1 MKYIFFLVS
10 ILLLITCCTPG
21 NTYRNSEKAEVIY
34 HVFQRSFY
42 DSDGDGH
49 GDLNGLRE
57 KLGYLQDLGITSILL
72 MPLYEAE
79 CYHNYFATD
88 FEKIDPEFGT
98 MEDYLAL
105 VKEVHRRGMKIYMD
119 METQYVTSDH
129 LWWKEAVGNPGNPYS
144 EYLLFEDEEQ
154 KIPATIVFDLRA
166 LNSFD
171 GKVIDITTVNLRSP
185 KVLEYNI
192 KLFKYF
198 MDPNGD
204 GNFDDG
210 VDGFRLDHAMD
221 NLDNKPELTD
231 LFEHFWNPLISELK
245 ALNPDICIIAEQADW
260 ADPGFEYLEKAGV
273 DRVFG
278 FGIWYGI
285 LTFDKEKLSKIAES
299 LFPKLPNGKDIV
311 VFLENHDIDRLTET
325 VTGPEKRELAAS
337 LLFTLGGIPSIYYG
351 QEIGM
356 KGKGGNFG
364 PTDGNDIPR
373 REAFEWYSDTTGI
386 GMATWYKN
394 SGPWWDSTNLRA
406 YDGISLEEQM
416 DDPKS
421 NLEWYKTL
429 IEFRNEHPAIH
440 KGSFRVLE
448 NDNPAVFTYVR
459 EFKNEK
465 IMLMANL
472 SAASQQINFS
482 EDVQIGAA
490 ILDGFVQQGN
500 SIQLAPYHFCA
511 VRVK

>member
-1 MKYIFFLVS
+1 MKNILFLFSFFLLFS
-10 ILLLITCCTPG
+10 SCHSG
-21 NTYRNSEKAEVIY
+21 QSNRNTEKAEVIY

-57 KLGYLQDLGITSILL
+57 KLDYLQELGITAILL

-79 CYHNYFATD
+79 CYHNYFASD

-98 MEDYLAL
+98 MEDYITL
-105 VKEVHRRGMKIYMD
+105 VKEVHKRGMKIYMD

-166 LNSFD
+166 LNSYD
-171 GKVIDITTVNLRSP
+171 GRVIDITTVNLRSP

-192 KLFKYF
+192 NLFKYF

-231 LFEHFWNPLISELK
+231 LFEHFWNPLIKELK
-245 ALNPDICIIAEQADW
+245 ALNPEIVIIAEQADW

-299 LFPKLPNGKDIV
+299 LFPKLPEGKDIV

-325 VTGPEKRELAAS
+325 VSESDKRELAAG
-337 LLFTLGGIPSIYYG
+337 LLFTMGGIPSIYYG

-356 KGKGGNFG
+356 KGKGGSFG
-364 PTDGNDIPR
+364 QTDGNDIPR
-373 REAFEWYSDTTGI
+373 REAFEWYSDTSGK
-386 GMATWYKN
+386 GMATWYRD
-394 SGPWWDSTNLRA
+394 SGPWWDSTNLKA
-406 YDGISLEEQM
+406 NDGISLEEQIE
-416 DDPKS
+416 DTNS
-421 NLEWYKTL
+421 LFNYYKTIIKL
-429 IEFRNEHPAIH
+429 RQDHPAITH
-440 KGSFRVLE
+440 GAYSPALNDNANVFSFYRTYEDRRVL
-448 NDNPAVFTYVR
+448 V
-459 EFKNEK
+459 
-465 IMLMANL
+465 IANL
-472 SAASQQINFS
+472 SGESQKAKLES
-482 EDVQIGAA
+482 APKVQANLFGNMDLNKDEIELKGYE
-490 ILDGFVQQGN
+490 FVVVE
-500 SIQLAPYHFCA
+500 L
-511 VRVK
+511 K